1 MNNPILLNH
10 LDMETPVW
18 PKETSSDTMNKI
30 KTGGNHELKEKK
42 LWRLLV
48 TNSNGYLL
56 NASKCILK
64 VKDRKQTQC
73 TDGSADPFTLVSCN
87 IDASI

>member
-42 LWRLLV
+42 LR
-48 TNSNGYLL
+48 
-56 NASKCILK
+56 
-64 VKDRKQTQC
+64 
-73 TDGSADPFTLVSCN
+73 
-87 IDASI
+87 